1 MTSAPTI
8 TAPEESRT
16 IPVMVAL
23 GDCATVAEARKNR
36 LAMKRINAG
45 LNILFLLRHA
55 DLNTRTRST
64 QGNRR
69 LYHLSITSK
78 RPETFSNVAGRNYG
92 WFAST
97 FKYAKRRGFPLGL

>member
-36 LAMKRINAG
+36 LAMKRINGG

-55 DLNTRTRST
+55 DLDTRTRSH
-64 QGNRR
+64 QGNRL
-69 LYHLSITSK
+69 LYDLSIPTQ
-78 RPETFSNVAGRNYG
+78 RTDTFSNVSGSNIV
-92 WFAST
+92 WVASAFQYVYRAIIT
-97 FKYAKRRGFPLGL
+97 SCF